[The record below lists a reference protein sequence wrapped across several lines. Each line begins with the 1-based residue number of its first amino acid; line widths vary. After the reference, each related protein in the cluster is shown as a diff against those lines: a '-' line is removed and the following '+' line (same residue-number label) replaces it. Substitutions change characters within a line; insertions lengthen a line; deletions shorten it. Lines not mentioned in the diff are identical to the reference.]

1 MDELQKWFLENGS
14 GSDADASMK
23 KLLEDFGSDDYALSS
38 EGYDRFMNTVNAE
51 RDMTARRRVSRIV
64 EHTVA
69 ALLLL
74 VSVVSL
80 ALLMR
85 KKEPV
90 AWNEVYTLSGQTR
103 NVSLPDGSTLRL
115 APQSRLVYP
124 SSFEGGVRKVFL
136 QGEAYADITHNEKVP
151 FEICSED
158 VTVTVLGTEFNFS
171 SYLSD
176 SECELALV
184 DGSVEM
190 RIDSPASGHTIRM
203 KTGDMVRYD
212 RSSGSVERQRFSADS
227 YLQNV
232 KRDGIQFTNRRMEDI
247 VRALERRFGTQIVI
261 EDEAIKQERFYAS
274 FINGEDL
281 LSILS
286 SLNTQN
292 YMKIRRKGDIIYL
305 SLK

>member
-23 KLLEDFGSDDYALSS
+23 KLLEDFGSDDYALST
-38 EGYDRFMNTVNAE
+38 EGYDRFRDAVNAE
-51 RDMTARRRVSRIV
+51 RSKTARRKIFRIV
-64 EHTVA
+64 ERVA
-69 ALLLL
+69 SALLLPVAIASL
-74 VSVVSL
+74 V
-80 ALLMR
+80 LLTR
-85 KKEPV
+85 KQEPV

-103 NVSLPDGSTLRL
+103 IVSLPDGSTLRL

-136 QGEAYADITHNEKVP
+136 QGEAYADITHNEKTP

-158 VTVTVLGTEFNFS
+158 VTVTVFGTEFNFS

-176 SECELALV
+176 AECELALV

>member
-1 MDELQKWFLENGS
+1 MDEVQKWFLENCS
-14 GSDADASMK
+14 GDGADASMK
-23 KLLEDFGSDDYALSS
+23 KLLEDFSSDDYALSS
-38 EGYDRFMNTVNAE
+38 EGYDRFLITVNAE
-51 RDMTARRRVSRIV
+51 RRKSDRRRTLRIV
-64 EHTVA
+64 EHTVTA
-69 ALLLL
+69 VLLF
-74 VSVVSL
+74 VGIVSL
-80 ALLMR
+80 VLLSHG
-85 KKEPV
+85 KEPV
-90 AWNEVYTLSGQTR
+90 EWKEVYTLSGQTR
-103 NVSLPDGSTLRL
+103 TVSLSDGSSLRL

-124 SSFEGGVRKVFL
+124 SSFEGNVRKVFL
-136 QGEAYADITHNEKVP
+136 QGEAYADITHNEKMP

-176 SECELALV
+176 SECEVALV
-184 DGSVEM
+184 DGRVEIQ
-190 RIDSPASGHTIRM
+190 IDSPVSDHVIQM

-212 RSSGSVERQRFSADS
+212 RSSGSVERQHFSADS

-232 KRDGIQFTNRRMEDI
+232 RRDGIQFTNRRMEDI

-261 EDEAIKQERFYAS
+261 EDEAIKEERFYAS

-281 LSILS
+281 LSILN

-292 YMKIRRKGDIIYL
+292 YMQIRRKGDIIYL